1 MELKFEKKEKRFKR
15 LLFSCNTSLYVC
27 MLSMKERER
36 ESKIKE
42 EHTKKQV
49 QEKERKTARGK
60 KNAKT

>member
-1 MELKFEKKEKRFKR
+1 
-15 LLFSCNTSLYVC
+15 
-27 MLSMKERER
+27 MKER

-60 KNAKT
+60 QKRQDVTNYIEIKKT

>member
-1 MELKFEKKEKRFKR
+1 MKRFKR
-15 LLFSCNTSLYVC
+15 LLFSCNTSLYIC
-27 MLSMKERER
+27 ILSMKER

-60 KNAKT
+60 QKRQDVTNYIEIKKT

>member
-1 MELKFEKKEKRFKR
+1 
-15 LLFSCNTSLYVC
+15 
-27 MLSMKERER
+27 MKERER